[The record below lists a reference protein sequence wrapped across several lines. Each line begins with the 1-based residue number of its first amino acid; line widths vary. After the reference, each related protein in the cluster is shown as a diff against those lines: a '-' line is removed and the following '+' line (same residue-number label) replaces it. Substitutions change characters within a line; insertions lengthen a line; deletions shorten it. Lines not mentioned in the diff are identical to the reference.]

1 MAFSNKSERRMT
13 WAAAALCV
21 GAAAPGLAQH
31 ATTALVGRWDI
42 SVATPSGTA
51 PAWLEVMASG
61 NGYLVGRF
69 MALVG
74 SARPVSRVQLSGD
87 SLRFAIPPQWEGG
100 KEDLRVDGVLA
111 GERLSGTMTMPNG
124 RQMSWTGVRAPDLIR
139 PTPKWGAPVSLFN
152 GKDLSGWTA
161 RGNSKWHVENGILSN
176 GGGGANLVTTQ
187 TFDDFKL
194 HVEFRFPSGSNS
206 GVYLRGRYEVQI
218 EDSPRRAIPWP
229 DEMGAVYGLLPP
241 NEAAA
246 NPAGEWQTYDI
257 TLVGRRVTVVLNG
270 KTIIA
275 DQIIAG
281 PTGGALDADEGAPG
295 PIYLQGDHG
304 AVEFRKVVITPAA
317 PPSTP

>member
-1 MAFSNKSERRMT
+1 MMNFSSSNHRACFG
-13 WAAAALCV
+13 AAAALCLIAV
-21 GAAAPGLAQH
+21 PPSAAQH
-31 ATTALVGRWDI
+31 ASTALVGRWDI
-42 SVATPSGTA
+42 TVATANGSA

-74 SARPVSRVQLSGD
+74 SARPVSRVQVSGD
-87 SLRFAIPPQWEGG
+87 TLRFAIPPQWENG
-100 KEDLRVDGVLA
+100 KEDLRVEGTLS

-124 RQMSWTGVRAPDLIR
+124 RQMSWTGVRAPDLAR
-139 PTPKWGAPVSLFN
+139 PTPQWGTPVALFN
-152 GKDLSGWTA
+152 GKDLDGWTP
-161 RGNSKWHVENGILSN
+161 RGRTSKWNVANGILSN

-194 HVEFRFPSGSNS
+194 RVEFRFPSGSNS

-218 EDSPRRAIPWP
+218 EDSPHRAMPWP

-241 NEAAA
+241 NESAA
-246 NPAGEWQTYDI
+246 NPVGEWQTYDI

-275 DQIIAG
+275 DQIVDG

-304 AVEFRKVVITPAA
+304 PVEFRKVVITPALRR
-317 PPSTP
+317 